1 MIRGYVARH
10 VQGVFSMSAGSSYT
24 TILRYFFPEL
34 ISAFV
39 LYSAL
44 NLVDALF
51 VADLRS
57 TTAMATLGAASSI
70 LHFVFKI
77 AEAVAGSITVLCG
90 QFNGA
95 GLRDKVGQSFV
106 DAFWVVIITGALI
119 AGVLY
124 FGAYYVYV
132 LLGVPEKMIALG
144 IPFLRVRA
152 IGLLLTFVYFA
163 CIAFMRSLKNT
174 KTPMQ
179 IFLIGACCFI
189 FFDYALIF
197 GAFGF
202 PQLGLLGSAWATL
215 IQYAVM
221 FSLAIGYVLFN
232 KAYAAYGIALFK
244 PWSNWQYVI
253 NIAQLSWPMII
264 DKATMAAAYAWLCAM
279 VAPMGKYVL
288 ASNAAI
294 VNMERLAFLPAIA
307 CAQII
312 TFLVSNGYGNK
323 DWEGIAANIKR
334 VIILAAVMVLILQ
347 LTLCAAPEA
356 FVGLFD
362 HKHKFTAF
370 ASTIFP
376 LLSAL
381 VFFDL
386 LQLIFSSA
394 LRGAGDVRMVMWTR
408 LLVIVG
414 FFCPVS
420 YFCSRLALDNVMKF
434 WLIYAIFYASNGLMS
449 FVYFKRFAHGLWK
462 RESPAM
468 EDHAHNA

>member
-1 MIRGYVARH
+1 MMRGYVARL
-10 VQGVFSMSAGSSYT
+10 QGVFVMSAGSSYSA
-24 TILRYFFPEL
+24 ILRYFFPEL
-34 ISAFV
+34 ISAFI

-57 TTAMATLGAASSI
+57 TSAMATLGAASSI
-70 LHFVFKI
+70 LHFFFKI
-77 AEAVAGSITVLCG
+77 AEAAAGSVTVLCG
-90 QFNGA
+90 QLNGA
-95 GLRDKVGQSFV
+95 GFRDKVGQSFI
-106 DAFWVVIITGALI
+106 DAFWVIVITGALI
-119 AGVLY
+119 ASVLY
-124 FGAYYVYV
+124 FGAHYVYV
-132 LLGVPEKMIALG
+132 ALGVPEKMIVLG

-174 KTPMQ
+174 RTPMH
-179 IFLIGACCFI
+179 IFLIGACFFI

-202 PQLGLLGSAWATL
+202 PKLGLLGSAWATL

-221 FSLAIGYVLFN
+221 FTLALAYILFD
-232 KAYAAYGIALFK
+232 KVHAAYSIQLFK
-244 PWSNWQYVI
+244 PWRDWQYVI
-253 NIAQLSWPMII
+253 SIAQLSWPMII
-264 DKATMAAAYAWLCAM
+264 DKAAMAAAYAWQCAM
-279 VAPMGKYVL
+279 IAPMGKYVL

-312 TFLVSNGYGNK
+312 TFLVSNGCGK
-323 DWEGIAANIKR
+323 RDWDGVMANIKR
-334 VIILAAVMVLILQ
+334 VIILAAIMVLVLQ
-347 LTLCAAPEA
+347 LTLCMTPET

-386 LQLIFSSA
+386 LQLIFSGA
-394 LRGAGDVRMVMWTR
+394 LRGAGDVRSVMWTR
-408 LLVIVG
+408 LLILIGV
-414 FFCPVS
+414 FCPLS
-420 YFCSRLALDNVMKF
+420 YFCSRLALDNVTKF
-434 WLIYAIFYASNGLMS
+434 WLIYAVFYASNGLMS
-449 FVYFKRFAHGLWK
+449 FVYFRRFAKGRWK
-462 RESPAM
+462 QESPIAQ
-468 EDHAHNA
+468 H